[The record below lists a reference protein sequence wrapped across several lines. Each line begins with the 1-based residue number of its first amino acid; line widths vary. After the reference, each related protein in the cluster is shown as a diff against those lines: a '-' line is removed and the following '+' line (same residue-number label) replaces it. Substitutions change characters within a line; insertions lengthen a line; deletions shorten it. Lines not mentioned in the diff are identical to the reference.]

1 MSDRTAANSTN
12 DQGAPGDRNGA
23 RQTKSAG
30 RENAREDTNGSPERR
45 QIRQQEIDLN
55 YYRKFLKDLVGVIRD
70 SHSESVARIV
80 SSFAPERQMRRSTS
94 PFNASGRRAERH
106 TLQLSILQ

>member
-80 SSFAPERQMRRSTS
+80 SLIRSG
-94 PFNASGRRAERH
+94 ASNEEIHIA
-106 TLQLSILQ
+106 LQRVREES